1 MESTIGGKSR
11 LVKAIDTLIAV
22 IAAALGIY
30 HFLAAR
36 FTIVSSYRHIMIH
49 FLGCFLI
56 LFLTTLRIPAANT
69 KSKLKNIL
77 CVICAVAILADT
89 IFIYAHHDQ
98 YLEAMGNYTTG
109 QIVSGAI
116 YLLVFLIATYM
127 AWGKVIPI
135 IVVVMLAYGYFG
147 PHLPGFLWHGGLSV
161 KRLITYSTTNFT
173 GVFGMLGQITANT
186 IILFSLFAGMMS
198 AFGALQSIMNVAMS
212 ASGKVRS
219 GGAQVAVISSGLIGS
234 VTGSVAANISMT
246 GSISIPLRK
255 SAATHR
261 NSQRR
266 VRLPPPPAAPFCRPS

>member
-11 LVKAIDTLIAV
+11 LVKTIDTLIAV

-36 FTIVSSYRHIMIH
+36 LTIVSSYRHIMIH

-69 KSKLKNIL
+69 KSKFKNIL

-127 AWGKVIPI
+127 DWSKVIPI
-135 IVVVMLAYGYFG
+135 MVVVELA
-147 PHLPGFLWHGGLSV
+147 
-161 KRLITYSTTNFT
+161 
-173 GVFGMLGQITANT
+173 
-186 IILFSLFAGMMS
+186 
-198 AFGALQSIMNVAMS
+198 
-212 ASGKVRS
+212 
-219 GGAQVAVISSGLIGS
+219 
-234 VTGSVAANISMT
+234 
-246 GSISIPLRK
+246 
-255 SAATHR
+255 
-261 NSQRR
+261 
-266 VRLPPPPAAPFCRPS
+266 